1 VGRVTYFGSAEYCGF
16 LVEAQLK
23 DDSPITAFALQALM
37 VSLIAVGGV
46 NAVLPELYRQ
56 VVDNHHWL
64 TDKQFADLF
73 AIASAA
79 PGPNML
85 VITLIG
91 WHLGGFVGALLA
103 TLALCMPT
111 CVLTYGVALT
121 WEKFK
126 DAPWRIAIQAGLVPI
141 TMGLIAASAYLLV
154 RASDHD
160 ILAYVITGAT
170 AAIAYFTRIN
180 PLWAFAVAALMGAIG
195 LI

>member
-1 VGRVTYFGSAEYCGF
+1 VYRIINSRPAERRRF

-23 DDSPITAFALQALM
+23 DNSPITAFAMQALI

-46 NAVLPELYRQ
+46 NAVLPELHRQ

-91 WHLGGFVGALLA
+91 WHLGGFMGAILS
-103 TLALCMPT
+103 TLALCTPT
-111 CVLTYGVALT
+111 CILTYGVALT

-126 DAPWRIAIQAGLVPI
+126 NAPWRIAIQAGLVPV
-141 TMGLIAASAYLLV
+141 TVGLIAATAYLLT
-154 RASDHD
+154 RASDHTMF
-160 ILAYVITGAT
+160 AYVITAGT
-170 AAIAYFTRIN
+170 AGLAYFTRIN
-180 PLWAFAVAALMGAIG
+180 PLWALAASALLGASGFI
-195 LI
+195 